1 MKINYKTLKAHSAR
15 NPNKDQLLGHGA
27 IKSRETK
34 KCFLDG
40 CDNHLTSYKGPGTNK
55 LCREH
60 QLKQREYGGNGRID
74 RPYTFWKKDHCE
86 ECGHTPTKHNL
97 VIKKIPIPYRN
108 ILGMMMLHVDHIK
121 VGNRDKYTNKNGVNH
136 PKNLRTLCQE
146 CHMLK
151 TFTSGDHWVKG
162 FHDKKKS

>member
-1 MKINYKTLKAHSAR
+1 MRIKYRTLKAHNAR
-15 NPNKDQLLGHGA
+15 DPKKDKQFTNRVILH
-27 IKSRETK
+27 REDK
-34 KCFLDG
+34 KCSLDG
-40 CDNHLTSYKGPGTNK
+40 CNSPLTIYKGPGSHK

-60 QLKQREYGGNGRID
+60 QIKLKAYGGHARID

-86 ECGHTPTKHNL
+86 ECGHSPMKDNK
-97 VIKKIPIPYRN
+97 VIKKIPVPYRN

-121 VGNRDKYTNKNGVNH
+121 VSKDDKYTSRNGANN

-151 TFTSGDHWVKG
+151 TYSSGDHWVKG
-162 FHDKKKS
+162 FHDKKRS